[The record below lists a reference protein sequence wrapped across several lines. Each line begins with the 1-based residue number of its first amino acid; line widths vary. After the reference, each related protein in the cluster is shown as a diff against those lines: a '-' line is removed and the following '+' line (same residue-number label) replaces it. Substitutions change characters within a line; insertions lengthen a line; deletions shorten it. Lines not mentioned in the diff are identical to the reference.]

1 MPKLRVHSFAMSVD
15 GFVAGPN
22 QDLDHPLG
30 VGGEQLHTW
39 AFGDRHPVDD
49 YFFARGDIGIG
60 ATVMGRNMFG
70 PIRGEWGDSDWTGWW
85 GPEPPYHHPVFVVT
99 HHAHDPI
106 EMKGGTTF
114 TFVTD
119 GIESALAQSFAAADG
134 QDVRLGGGASTVRQ
148 CLELDLVD
156 DCTLPSRRSCS
167 GAASASSTAWTSPIA
182 TSAPRSP
189 APPSSPTSSSP
200 ASPASDL
207 SRKSVVPLGERW
219 ASLARTQDEGLPQR
233 MRGRGRRS
241 GAQSRRGCRM
251 TCDSG
256 H

>member
-148 CLELDLVD
+148 CLGS
-156 DCTLPSRRSCS
+156 TLSTLHLCHRPSCS

-182 TSAPRSP
+182 TARRDRRSP
-189 APPSSPTSSSP
+189 VVAHVVLT

-233 MRGRGRRS
+233 MRGRGRRC

>member
-22 QDLDHPLG
+22 QDLDNPLG

-49 YFFARGDIGIG
+49 YFFARGGIGIG

-85 GPEPPYHHPVFVVT
+85 GAEPPYHHPVFVVT

-156 DCTLPSRRSCS
+156 ELHLAIVPVLLGS
-167 GAASASSTAWTSPIA
+167 GERLFDGLDVADRYERAEIASSP
-182 TSAPRSP
+182 
-189 APPSSPTSSSP
+189 
-200 ASPASDL
+200 
-207 SRKSVVPLGERW
+207 VVAHVVLTRVAG
-219 ASLARTQDEGLPQR
+219 
-233 MRGRGRRS
+233 
-241 GAQSRRGCRM
+241 
-251 TCDSG
+251 
-256 H
+256 